1 VIGPQINAV
10 TQDPAFDNTL
20 SNTQKAWTAFKSL
33 CTNFFRNQKSENY
46 KEIVSE
52 MLQCF
57 QAMKSNMSLKL
68 HFLHSNLDVFPPNL
82 EAASDQHGK
91 QKVSMLAE
99 YCWCMFRDTPK
110 EHINARDQR
119 SHFKISWL
127 KLTFQGRMLDISNA
141 ACTPQWPNVRYI

>member
-1 VIGPQINAV
+1 VTGPQINAV
-10 TQDPAFDNTL
+10 TQDPALDNTL
-20 SNTQKAWTAFKSL
+20 SNTEKAWTAFKSL
-33 CTNFFRNQKSENY
+33 RSNFFGNQKSATY

-52 MLQCF
+52 LLERF
-57 QAMKSNMSLKL
+57 QAMKCNMSLKL
-68 HFLHSNLDVFPPNL
+68 HFLHSNLDFFPPNL

-119 SHFKISWL
+119 SHFKIASL
-127 KLTFQGRMLDISNA
+127 KINI
-141 ACTPQWPNVRYI
+141 NK